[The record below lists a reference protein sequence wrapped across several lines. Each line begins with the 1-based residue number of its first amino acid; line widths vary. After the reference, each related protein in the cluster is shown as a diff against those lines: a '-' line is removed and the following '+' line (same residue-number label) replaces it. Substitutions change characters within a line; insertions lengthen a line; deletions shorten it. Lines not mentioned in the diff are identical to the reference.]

1 MNFIKKIPVLGLIF
15 QKSLKVHNEAIHSF
29 LISWIIINLPII
41 LNLLKDINQEIFKL
55 PFKIT
60 DVIVYSISFIAP
72 FVFCYKSQETRQKV
86 FHNPKDACWGLCF
99 LIILVSLL
107 SFYYTLDESH
117 LSKISCIVIAILYI
131 FSTVLWYFSILTSID
146 EERFEEKVDNVTA
159 TIKQD
164 EETFVEAFDGE
175 IKKDDNN

>member
-15 QKSLKVHNEAIHSF
+15 QKSIKVHNEAIHSF
-29 LISWIIINLPII
+29 LISWIIVNLPII
-41 LNLLKDINQEIFKL
+41 LNFLKDLNQETYKL

-86 FHNPKDACWGLCF
+86 FQDPKDACWGLCF

-107 SFYYTLDESH
+107 SFYYTLDENK
-117 LSKISCIVIAILYI
+117 LTKTSCIIIAILYV
-131 FSTVLWYFSILTSID
+131 FSTILWYFSILTSID
-146 EERFEEKVDNVTA
+146 EEKFDEKVGEVTS

-164 EETFVEAFDGE
+164 EKTFVEAFNGE
-175 IKKDDNN
+175 VEKDDK